1 MALFLEKTSYFVT
14 LAAKIAIFLGQNMH
28 LTSKTCVLHEKF
40 VTHGLISR
48 EIRVTVLGGPYNYR
62 RFFSFFK
69 YFQTFPHYPIGG
81 TKKSVFTADFIAL
94 AVKVAINVYF
104 VWCDGRVA

>member
-1 MALFLEKTSYFVT
+1 MALFLEKTNDFVT

-28 LTSKTCVLHEKF
+28 LTSKTCVLPEKF

-48 EIRVTVLGGPYNYR
+48 EIRVTVLGPPIITDV
-62 RFFSFFK
+62 FSFFK
-69 YFQTFPHYPIGG
+69 HFQTFPHYPIGG
-81 TKKSVFTADFIAL
+81 TKKSVFTADFMAL